1 MSYNPYQWAVGDNTV
16 YSPHN
21 QGGYIVSEAEVY
33 SNVINNRFTRAFN
46 LVPSP
51 TLDFVRKT
59 WWDSLVDTYLSEQF
73 CSPAIASRNQKMYGL
88 PLKMSSPYPQGLVPI
103 AASRNDV
110 EKLILNDVQFL
121 FRNSNYWFAFINIPL
136 FFTTF
141 CNSSEREGM
150 QPALV
155 LAILMMSNF
164 LRSSEAEMGG
174 EGRTRTLWLREK
186 AQAALEASVNA
197 GWIDAGL
204 AQAAWVC
211 LRNFRASV
219 RVRNQQILMWRLTDR
234 FWPCSKYLR
243 TQSVH

>member
-1 MSYNPYQWAVGDNTV
+1 MNKNDDWLRVVSLCLWSLRSVILRVNQEYDVPYNGTSHT
-16 YSPHN
+16 SP
-21 QGGYIVSEAEVY
+21 E
-33 SNVINNRFTRAFN
+33 T
-46 LVPSP
+46 
-51 TLDFVRKT
+51 
-59 WWDSLVDTYLSEQF
+59 
-73 CSPAIASRNQKMYGL
+73 
-88 PLKMSSPYPQGLVPI
+88 
-103 AASRNDV
+103 RNDV

-211 LRNFRASV
+211 LRKFCASL
-219 RVRNQQILMWRLTDR
+219 RGRN
-234 FWPCSKYLR
+234 
-243 TQSVH
+243 H